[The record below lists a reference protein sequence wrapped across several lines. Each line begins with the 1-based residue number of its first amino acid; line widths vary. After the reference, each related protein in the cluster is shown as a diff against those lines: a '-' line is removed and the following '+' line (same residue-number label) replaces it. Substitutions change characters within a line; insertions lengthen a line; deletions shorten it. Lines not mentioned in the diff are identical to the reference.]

1 MLNGQRP
8 HIDFYSHLGFLA
20 YLPTGIGLWLSG
32 GTAWGLGYGQSL
44 IALLLGIWAFL
55 LGRKRLA
62 DVPLTL
68 MCITVVLMAVAPFA
82 LGFSPMKPTPAML
95 YNRQGYALLALTLL
109 EVFQPATRCAEER
122 EDLWGGIS
130 TGAILAILFFLKI
143 TYFAVALFL
152 LVTLLP
158 CRVQSRMRWLGIAAG
173 LIAVTGACC
182 VYYGFH
188 IGPLVHDLITIG
200 GGKHI
205 YLGWYLID
213 GVLEEAGIVA
223 ALAISAA
230 LLLRVYHE
238 RNTAL
243 AVALAG
249 AAVAFA
255 GTVMIFGN
263 FEQIGFPLAAFL
275 AIVVLNAVNL
285 RIPEVRLAPD
295 YFHAS
300 VLLLGSVLILGSLL
314 SGMIGMTFALGQ
326 RMFLHRTEAFNLPR
340 LSGFTTGPD
349 DRWYADLVN
358 DGVPLI
364 EKFRRPKDTLMSLD
378 FSNPFSYGLGMRPA
392 YGGTPVL
399 QYGTT
404 FNDRFKPTP
413 EFLIGSADL
422 IAVPKKASDPTLD
435 INVPRLYGPYLKS
448 HYHLLGKYRATGSCI
463 AGMANKGMTH
473 RLCDFEHRRPT
484 NEHAGRLSPCTSPK
498 DSSTSKSRRG
508 ITRARSKKF
517 VIEASCPHCPETCAT
532 PCAS

>member
-1 MLNGQRP
+1 MVCAFVAAWRFPLLKRTWGKLLLILVIVVLCVVRAYVALIGTRVFSHDAFMLFDGAWRMLNGQRP
-8 HIDFYSHLGFLA
+8 HIDFYSHVGFLT
-20 YLPTGIGLWLSG
+20 YVPTGIGLWLSG
-32 GTAWGLGYGQSL
+32 GTAWGLGYGQAL
-44 IALLLGIWAFL
+44 VALLLGIWAFL
-55 LGRKRLA
+55 LGRKPLA

-95 YNRQGYALLALTLL
+95 YNRQGYALLALILL
-109 EVFQPATRCAEER
+109 EAFQPVTRRAER

-152 LVTLLP
+152 LVTLLA
-158 CRVQSRMRWLGIAAG
+158 CRTQSRTRWLGIAAG
-173 LIAVTGACC
+173 LVAITAASCA
-182 VYYGFH
+182 YYGFH
-188 IGPLVHDLITIG
+188 ARPLVHDLITIA

-213 GVLEEAGIVA
+213 GVLQEAGIVA

-230 LLLRVYHE
+230 LLLDVYHE
-238 RNTAL
+238 RNAAL
-243 AVALAG
+243 AVLVAG

-275 AIVVLNAVNL
+275 AIIVLNALNL
-285 RIPEVRLAPD
+285 RIPEARDAPD

-300 VLLLGSVLILGSLL
+300 VLVLGSVLILGSLL

-326 RMFLHRTEAFNLPR
+326 RVFLHGAEAFNLPR

-349 DRWYADLVN
+349 DRWYADFVN
-358 DGVPLI
+358 NGVPLI

-378 FSNPFSYGLGMRPA
+378 FSNPFSYGFGMRPA

-448 HYHLLGKYRATGSCI
+448 HYHVLGESRDWRLYRRNG
-463 AGMANKGMTH
+463 
-473 RLCDFEHRRPT
+473 E
-484 NEHAGRLSPCTSPK
+484 
-498 DSSTSKSRRG
+498 
-508 ITRARSKKF
+508 
-517 VIEASCPHCPETCAT
+517 
-532 PCAS
+532 